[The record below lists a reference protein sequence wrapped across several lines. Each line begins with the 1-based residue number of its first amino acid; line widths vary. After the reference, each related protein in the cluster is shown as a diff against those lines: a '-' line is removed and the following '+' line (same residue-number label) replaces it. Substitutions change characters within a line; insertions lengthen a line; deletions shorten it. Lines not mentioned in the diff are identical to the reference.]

1 MFLFVLT
8 SNFLHAVKSC
18 TLGALVLCFER
29 KVAAHF
35 YRRSNPSPQPG
46 LKLRT
51 LGPNSKHPNNY
62 STEVTVSS
70 YTGFMPRRV
79 LELKFKGNRLIGQSR
94 GRWLYQLLEEE
105 EGEELPINSEGKGVG
120 SVSRYM

>member
-1 MFLFVLT
+1 MFLFVLA
-8 SNFLHAVKSC
+8 SNFFTCRKILHS
-18 TLGALVLCFER
+18 GALALCFEG

-46 LKLRT
+46 LKLRI
-51 LGPNSKHPNNY
+51 LGPNSKHHNNY
-62 STEVTVSS
+62 SAEATVSS
-70 YTGFMPRRV
+70 YTGFMLRRV

-105 EGEELPINSEGKGVG
+105 EGEELPRNSERKGVG